1 MCCLFTSIPSKTTI
15 WCYTVSNASKLQKKN
30 QNENKIYPT
39 ILFSVFLFL
48 FFFFSLLFFSFC
60 LFFVCI
66 LFCYV
71 TWTHSNQYIT
81 SLQFFFIFVYFNV
94 TRLSDLEK
102 IFLYPISHGS
112 VFPVKL
118 VVSHVPFISSY
129 SLLADDCLPFS
140 TGLMQDKPKNK
151 KGICCFSIKQVALK
165 TKSKDLIVDSE

>member
-39 ILFSVFLFL
+39 ILFSVFLFFC
-48 FFFFSLLFFSFC
+48 FFFRCCFFH
-60 LFFVCI
+60 FVCF
-66 LFCYV
+66 LFVFCFV
-71 TWTHSNQYIT
+71 MLLGHIRTSIT

-118 VVSHVPFISSY
+118 VVSHVPLSVLIAY
-129 SLLADDCLPFS
+129 WLMIVSLFLLVF
-140 TGLMQDKPKNK
+140 G
-151 KGICCFSIKQVALK
+151 K
-165 TKSKDLIVDSE
+165 TNQRTKRVFAASPLSK

>member
-39 ILFSVFLFL
+39 ILFSVFLDFFCFFRCCFFHFVCFL
-48 FFFFSLLFFSFC
+48 FVFCFVMLLGHIRTS
-60 LFFVCI
+60 
-66 LFCYV
+66 
-71 TWTHSNQYIT
+71 IT

-118 VVSHVPFISSY
+118 VVSHVPLSVLIAY
-129 SLLADDCLPFS
+129 WLMIVSLFLLVL
-140 TGLMQDKPKNK
+140 G
-151 KGICCFSIKQVALK
+151 K
-165 TKSKDLIVDSE
+165 TNQRTKRVFAASPLSK